1 MDEQQQYINQ
11 ALQQDWEIDLAD
23 KVSKEEI
30 IGLLAMR
37 IGHIIER
44 TPEAFFQLM
53 YRLDIPEQKLNN
65 AMKGMISTE
74 EIAEMVYNRQLQ
86 KAKSRLQYKQDDQSK
101 DKDLDW

>member
-1 MDEQQQYINQ
+1 MEEEQYINQ
-11 ALQQDWEIDLAD
+11 ALQQDWEIELTD
-23 KVSKEEI
+23 KLTKDEV

-53 YRLDIPEQKLNN
+53 YRLDISEQKLNK
-65 AMKGMISTE
+65 AMAGVIATE

-86 KAKSRLQYKQDDQSK
+86 KAKSRLNYKKSQQK
-101 DKDLDW
+101 GDKDLEW